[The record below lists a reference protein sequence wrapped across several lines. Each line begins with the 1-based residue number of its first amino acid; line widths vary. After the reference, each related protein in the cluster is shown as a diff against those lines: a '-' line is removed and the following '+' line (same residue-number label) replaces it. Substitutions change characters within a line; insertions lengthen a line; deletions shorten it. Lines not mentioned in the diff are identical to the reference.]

1 MTGGSAWPLR
11 RGPCAG
17 YGIYVAYALVG
28 SFLGSQTGQT
38 LTLLSRRCVRA
49 GRLVAGLLLVMIP
62 ALGWVGFQ
70 AGVLVRLWHGFY
82 GWPQRWRRS
91 RSRWQR

>member
-1 MTGGSAWPLR
+1 MTGASAWPLR
-11 RGPCAG
+11 RAGLLG

-38 LTLLSRRCVRA
+38 LTLLSRAVFGRA
-49 GRLVAGLLLVMIP
+49 GSWLVSLLVMIP

-70 AGVLVRLWHGFY
+70 AGVLVRLWHGFSA
-82 GWPQRWRRS
+82 GRSWRRS